1 MRAARN
7 IAIVALVAL
16 GFWALPGGAPTL
28 NVILALLSIAFFAAI
43 AFLGYRLY
51 REHRFTI
58 DSLAPIQRAV
68 LYGSIGLAV
77 LTFAASS
84 RLLNGGA
91 GILVWLA
98 LLGIASYGVFWVFQR
113 YRSYD

>member
-1 MRAARN
+1 MTAARN
-7 IAIVALVAL
+7 FLIVALVAL

-58 DSLAPIQRAV
+58 DSLQPVQRAV
-68 LYGSIGLAV
+68 LYGSIGLAI

-98 LLGIASYGVFWVFQR
+98 LLGVAPDGGFLGFPPDPR
-113 YRSYD
+113 LP

>member
-1 MRAARN
+1 MTAARN
-7 IAIVALVAL
+7 FLIVALIAL

-58 DSLAPIQRAV
+58 DSLEPIQRAV
-68 LYGSIGLAV
+68 LYGSIGLAI

-84 RLLNGGA
+84 RLLDRGA

-98 LLGIASYGVFWVFQR
+98 LLGIAAYGVFWVFQR

>member
-7 IAIVALVAL
+7 FLIVALIAL
-16 GFWALPGGAPTL
+16 GFSVLPGGAPTL

-58 DSLAPIQRAV
+58 DSLQPVQRAV
-68 LYGSIGLAV
+68 LYGSIGLAI

-98 LLGIASYGVFWVFQR
+98 LLGVASYGVFWVFQR
-113 YRSYD
+113 YRSY

>member
-7 IAIVALVAL
+7 VAIVALIAL
-16 GFWALPGGAPTL
+16 GFWALPGGSGTL

-58 DSLAPIQRAV
+58 DSLQPVQRAV
-68 LYGSIGLAV
+68 LYGSIGLAI

-98 LLGIASYGVFWVFQR
+98 LLGVASYGVFWVFQR